1 MRRRHAT
8 GGRLLGAGLRAT
20 SNKTFAEVAEERV
33 VAADVVRTF
42 LDDAVKKTIGA
53 AIDVSS
59 DIVVDG
65 LVRLLVDVE
74 RVRGEVGHT
83 GGGALISASGL
94 SAFWEAE
101 RKMTEH
107 EVREETEKTYMEGS
121 RGFGGATVLVGAGQ
135 GVEERDSLEKKKRVR
150 DDRGR
155 RNDETDDEDM
165 VSGCKK
171 TEDFFRLSLRT
182 G

>member
-94 SAFWEAE
+94 SAFWEAK

-135 GVEERDSLEKKKRVR
+135 GVEERDSLEKKKESQ
-150 DDRGR
+150 GR
-155 RNDETDDEDM
+155 QR
-165 VSGCKK
+165 KK
-171 TEDFFRLSLRT
+171 KR
-182 G
+182 